1 MSTERPD
8 NDVTGPRDEGSGAR
22 RGSPRED
29 APDGAPGSAPDA
41 AASARPRLPKR
52 SVVVASVA
60 AVLLAGG
67 GGAYWAA
74 TAANGDGGSG
84 GGAAAGGG
92 GSAPP
97 PLALDERAD
106 VPPAAPDGPPQGI
119 AVGEPDPH
127 GGKVVHRVS
136 GTLPQGPG
144 RAEVRRAV
152 GTVTASEV
160 TRLAKALGL
169 AGTPRAEG
177 TSWTVGSDKDG
188 SGPLLRVDRQAPG
201 TWTFARYG
209 SGGTDDCR
217 RGASVC
223 SSGSTAPDGSG
234 SPVSESA
241 ARAAATPVLK
251 AAGLDDAALDS
262 RQVMGSAR
270 VVNADPVVDG
280 LPTYGWSTG
289 VQVGP
294 DGDVVGGSGRL
305 KGLEKGDSYPVI
317 SAGEALK
324 QLNGSSSRTGRGSGI
339 EGCAEPVPLE
349 GDLKSPGV
357 RCGTRTGAEPPTT
370 TVTIDKAVFGL
381 SMQHVAGEPALV
393 PSWLF
398 SVRSAA
404 GGAGTTLA
412 RVAVDP
418 AYLAK
423 AKDAPA
429 APPGETG
436 GTSGGSRQIQ
446 SYSADGRNLSV
457 TFWGGV
463 CGTYAAS
470 AAEDGKAVRVTV
482 TESKQE
488 GKKVCVTMAQEL
500 TRTVTL
506 DAPLG
511 DRAVIDA
518 ASGARV
524 PGA

>member
-8 NDVTGPRDEGSGAR
+8 NDMTGPQDDAPGPR
-22 RGSPRED
+22 RRSPLKGE
-29 APDGAPGSAPDA
+29 PDGAPTGAPDA
-41 AASARPRLPKR
+41 AASARARLPKR
-52 SVVVASVA
+52 SLVVASVA

-74 TAANGDGGSG
+74 TAANGG
-84 GGAAAGGG
+84 GGNDTAAAQAGDP
-92 GSAPP
+92 APP
-97 PLALDERAD
+97 PLALDGPHQG
-106 VPPAAPDGPPQGI
+106 VPSTTPDGPPQGI
-119 AVGEPDPH
+119 AVGEPDPN
-127 GGKVVHRVS
+127 GGTVVYRVS
-136 GTLPQGPG
+136 GELPQGPG
-144 RAEVRRAV
+144 RAEVRRAA
-152 GTVTASEV
+152 GTVTAAEV

-188 SGPLLRVDRQAPG
+188 SGPFLRVDKQAPG

-217 RGASVC
+217 GTSVC
-223 SSGSTAPDGSG
+223 SSGKAARGGSG
-234 SPVSESA
+234 SPVGESA
-241 ARAAATPVLK
+241 AKAAATPVLK
-251 AAGLDDAALDS
+251 AVGQDGAALDA

-289 VQVGP
+289 VQIGP
-294 DGDVVGGSGRL
+294 DGDVVGGSGHL
-305 KGLEKGDSYPVI
+305 KAPEKGDSYPVI

-324 QLNGSSSRTGRGSGI
+324 QLNGSSSRTGRDSGI
-339 EGCAEPVPLE
+339 GGCADPVPLE
-349 GDLKSPGV
+349 DGVKAPEV
-357 RCGTRTGAEPPTT
+357 RCGARTGAPEPEPT
-370 TVTIDKAVFGL
+370 TVTIDRAVFGL
-381 SMQHVAGEPALV
+381 SMQYVAGERALV

-398 SVRSAA
+398 TVRPAAA
-404 GGAGTTLA
+404 GTGTTVA

-423 AKDAPA
+423 DAPA
-429 APPGETG
+429 TPPGDEG
-436 GTSGGSRQIQ
+436 GTSGTSRQIL
-446 SYSADGRNLSV
+446 SYSADARNLSV

-463 CGTYAAS
+463 CSTYAAS
-470 AAEDGKAVRVTV
+470 AAEDGKTVRVTV
-482 TESKQE
+482 TESKQDA
-488 GKKVCVTMAQEL
+488 KKVCVMMAKEQ

-511 DRAVIDA
+511 DREVIDA

-524 PGA
+524 PRA